1 MPFSPPARHTLCI
14 DACLPH
20 RICGRP
26 AGFRPRVKGIEA
38 TDKASRP
45 LSVVPLLATR
55 NGSFSPCRVEF
66 LPPLRKRKRS
76 LYSPCRTFLPRR
88 MRLLVDLVWTRPDGT
103 EYVIPAGSI
112 TDGPSIPLWL
122 QPFLPD
128 RGETFE
134 AGALHD

>member
-1 MPFSPPARHTLCI
+1 
-14 DACLPH
+14 
-20 RICGRP
+20 
-26 AGFRPRVKGIEA
+26 
-38 TDKASRP
+38 
-45 LSVVPLLATR
+45 
-55 NGSFSPCRVEF
+55 
-66 LPPLRKRKRS
+66 
-76 LYSPCRTFLPRR
+76 

-134 AGALHD
+134 AGALHDYLCSDPEIPLSWADAEFRQALRACGVSAIYAYVCYVGLRLAAPWRSGTAYFALPFVHSTSH